1 MLVASLALG
10 SMIALDP
17 FREPGPFGE
26 PGTGRGGT
34 APQIAAPLILPPA
47 IVVPEMPRVALA
59 PVEKLSP
66 PSMVGPR
73 EPVPLPPDREQQ
85 VAGLPPILMPE
96 PPHFAIPVPPAPSV
110 PAIELGLADPP
121 DGYLREKTRTALLT
135 RPSQIAAAAPLMP
148 APEAPQ
154 PRSSAPTV
162 ATLPPPSGATAEF
175 QDLGFHDKLVLAAH
189 KLTTIPGGYD
199 PKYMKIA
206 YPMGDVPEGMGV
218 CTDVIVRAYRG
229 LGVDLQELVHHSRLG
244 TGDTNVDHRRVQVL
258 IKFFAKYGE
267 NIPVSRFPESYKPG
281 DIVAYDVPWG
291 RTSKWHIAIVTD
303 QLSPSLRPMVV
314 HNRGYGAK
322 LEDALFHKRIIGHY
336 RLDAQSL
343 TALQIKTLPAQAS
356 AVVATQSAGQG
367 AKPERRVLAR
377 VAIPRS

>member
-1 MLVASLALG
+1 MVA
-10 SMIALDP
+10 
-17 FREPGPFGE
+17 R
-26 PGTGRGGT
+26 
-34 APQIAAPLILPPA
+34 
-47 IVVPEMPRVALA
+47 VPDQRI
-59 PVEKLSP
+59 
-66 PSMVGPR
+66 
-73 EPVPLPPDREQQ
+73 
-85 VAGLPPILMPE
+85 AGLPPIVMP
-96 PPHFAIPVPPAPSV
+96 PTPDLTLPVAPVPSA

-121 DGYLREKTRTALLT
+121 DGYLEEKTRLAALVQS
-135 RPSQIAAAAPLMP
+135 PQIAAIVTQTTEPETQRPASEPKVAA
-148 APEAPQ
+148 
-154 PRSSAPTV
+154 
-162 ATLPPPSGATAEF
+162 LPPPSPASEDV
-175 QDLGFHDKLVLAAH
+175 QELGFDRKLVLAAH
-189 KLTTIPGGYD
+189 QLTKIPGGYD

-229 LGVDLQELVHHSRLG
+229 LGVDLQQLVHHSKLG

-336 RLDAQSL
+336 RLDAQGL
-343 TALQIKTLPAQAS
+343 MALQPKSMPAQA
-356 AVVATQSAGQG
+356 AAPVATQSASQG
-367 AKPERRVLAR
+367 TKPERRVLAR
-377 VAIPRS
+377 VTVPRS